1 MNMTEKSKQHIDSCR
16 FCWMCHH
23 VCPIGNATGQERCT
37 ARARALGL
45 SLVNR
50 GALTLEDVADNL
62 YECGFCRACEH
73 FCVTGWQPVMFVKE
87 ARLNCALE
95 GKLPPYIQKLV
106 ENTLSTGNAYGETEL
121 NGELKAAIA
130 KHAAKTDTLLVLGV
144 DARFKAPAAAVNA
157 IKVLEKAGVSFTV
170 LANEPAT
177 GAQLD
182 FLIGAADETVQQAKA
197 FAAAAAEFKTAVF
210 FDPADAVMVRHEFK
224 EFGLQFEPAA
234 VTFTAFVAKLV
245 ENGSLKLK
253 KSNTVYTYHD
263 PFQLS
268 RELEETNEARQII
281 SACGE
286 LKEMLLNRDDT
297 NWAGSLLMAEY
308 EPEVM
313 DKVAKERI
321 RNATAMHYNT
331 MVTASVSE
339 YTRLKSVCPADFTV
353 LSLEELVLA
362 AAE

>member
-106 ENTLSTGNAYGETEL
+106 ENVLTTGNAYGVTEVS
-121 NGELKAAIA
+121 GELTAALQ
-130 KHAAKTDTLLVLGV
+130 KHAAKTSTLLVLGA
-144 DARFKAPAAAVNA
+144 DARCKVPQAAVNA
-157 IKVLEKAGVSFTV
+157 MKVLEKANVEFTV
-170 LANEPAT
+170 LAEEPAT

-182 FLIGAADETVQQAKA
+182 FLIGAAEETANQAKA
-197 FAAAAAEFKTAVF
+197 FAQAVADFKTVVF
-210 FDPADAVMVRHEFK
+210 FDPADAVMARHEFAELGVELK
-224 EFGLQFEPAA
+224 PEA
-234 VTFTAFVAKLV
+234 VTFTAFVAKLQS
-245 ENGSLKLK
+245 EGSLKLK
-253 KSNTVYTYHD
+253 KGSAVYTYHD

-268 RELEETNEARQII
+268 RELEETKEARQIVA
-281 SACGE
+281 ACGE

-308 EPEVM
+308 KPDVM

-339 YTRLKSVCPADFTV
+339 YARLKSVCPADFTV
-353 LSLEELVLA
+353 LSLEELILA

>member
-50 GALTLEDVADNL
+50 EALTLDEVADNL
-62 YECGFCRACEH
+62 YECGFCHACEH

-106 ENTLSTGNAYGETEL
+106 ENTLTTGNAYGVTEAAP
-121 NGELKAAIA
+121 ELTAAIHN
-130 KHAAKTDTLLVLGV
+130 HAAKTDTLLVLGV
-144 DARFKAPAAAVNA
+144 DARCRVPQAAVNA
-157 IKVLEKAGVSFTV
+157 IRVLEKAGVDFTV
-170 LANEPAT
+170 LAEEPAT

-182 FLIGAADETVQQAKA
+182 FLIGAAEETANQAKA
-197 FAAAAAEFKTAVF
+197 FAAAAEGYKTVVF
-210 FDPADAVMVRHEFK
+210 FDPADAVMARHEYAELGVELK
-224 EFGLQFEPAA
+224 PAA
-234 VTFTAFVAKLV
+234 VTFTAFVAELLQS
-245 ENGSLKLK
+245 GSLKLK
-253 KSNTVYTYHD
+253 KGQTIYTYHD

-268 RELEETNEARQII
+268 RELEETEEARQIV

-286 LKEMLLNRDDT
+286 LKEMLLNRGDT

-308 EPEVM
+308 KPEVM
-313 DKVAKERI
+313 DMVAKERI
-321 RNATAMHYNT
+321 RNATAMRYST

-339 YTRLKSVCPADFTV
+339 YARLKSVCPADFTV
-353 LSLEELVLA
+353 LSLEELILS